1 MVTSKR
7 ITLVTLTAAA
17 LATGTLSSGSA
28 AAEDVEH
35 RVDSPDGSTSILIT
49 DGPGGSVSYTVERDG
64 AMVIE
69 DSAMGLETAAVD
81 LSTGLT
87 FITESR
93 DRVDQEYTLVE
104 EFNGA
109 VSSSAN
115 ELTLTYERDGAQL
128 DVVLQAHDD
137 GVAFRYEVS
146 GVGAT
151 TITGE
156 DTEFALPDGTNV
168 WASDYREARDYE
180 DSYPRVRADEMGER
194 HFAMPT
200 LAGLADESTWALIS
214 ESAVAVDP
222 TYPAVRLDARGN
234 GDRTLTTALPG
245 PDEDVFNTSVAA
257 TEVPADNDFR
267 TPWRAI
273 AVGSLDDIANTS
285 LFTDLAPAPAADLNT
300 DWIRPGKA
308 LWSWWSN
315 EEKESEG
322 DDMQQ
327 SQVEYLDEAERLGMQ
342 YVTVD
347 CCYDDTDGS
356 VEYLADYARDR
367 DMGIFIWMN
376 KGDFQNDN
384 GTYYSQ
390 AQVDDVMRGIADRGV
405 AGVKIDFMQSD
416 RLETIAL
423 YDRISK
429 AGLEAEV
436 LVNFHGSTKPAGENR
451 TYPNLITSEAV
462 LGSEQYKY
470 GRPPTATDSATYPF
484 TRNPVGGMDMTP
496 VIFSNKELLTTHG
509 HQIGQS
515 VVFASA
521 MQHFADAAAAYETWI
536 GRHLLSAVPTVWD
549 ESHVVEGY
557 PGAHATLARR
567 SGEDWFVGSV
577 SSDARTSTVPLDFL
591 EEGTYTA
598 TVFADDDSDRQIAE
612 TTREVS
618 ASTVLTMPV
627 RENGGYAVHIS
638 RTPLPMNGASDRVLE
653 AEDAVLTGSAS
664 LADCPGCS
672 GGAKI
677 GNLGHDAAVEFQ
689 NITASQTG
697 SHTLRVGYLS
707 ADPREFTI
715 SVNGGPEQSVYPPR
729 SGGGN
734 ADNPSGWDIVRD
746 VEVPVAL
753 EDGANSIRFGGGDYV
768 PDIDRVI
775 VETTYEAESPENRR
789 TGNTRITPCEV
800 EGCTGSQ
807 VSMSDGRSR
816 LSFTGVEATRAGS
829 TTVQVRYSAENATE
843 VEMLVDAERVTVPLP
858 STGGTIG
865 TQTVFLDLAEGAN
878 TITAVSQGGAVMVDA
893 LTVRQ

>member
-7 ITLVTLTAAA
+7 VALVTVTTAAVA
-17 LATGTLSSGSA
+17 IGALSSGPA
-28 AAEDVEH
+28 VAEDVEH
-35 RVDSPDGSTSILIT
+35 RVDSPDGSTSVLVT
-49 DGPGGSVSYTVERDG
+49 DEPDGSVSYTVERDG
-64 AMVIE
+64 ATVIE

-87 FITESR
+87 FTAESR
-93 DRVDQEYTLVE
+93 DRIDQEYSLVE
-104 EFNGA
+104 QFDGS

-115 ELTLTYERDGAQL
+115 ELTLTYERDSARL
-128 DVVLQAHDD
+128 DLVLQAHND

-151 TITGE
+151 TITRE
-156 DTEFALPDGTNV
+156 DTEFALPGGTDV

-200 LAGLADESTWALIS
+200 LAGLADSSTWALIS
-214 ESAVAVDP
+214 EASVAVDP
-222 TYPAVRLDARGN
+222 TYPAVRLDAHGD

-245 PDEDVFNTSVAA
+245 PDDDVFNTSIAA
-257 TEVPADNDFR
+257 TEVPADDAFR
-267 TPWRAI
+267 TPWRAL

-285 LFTDLAPAPAADLNT
+285 LFTDLAPAPAAGVNT

-347 CCYDDTDGS
+347 CCYDDTNGS

-367 DMGIFIWMN
+367 DMGIFIWKN
-376 KGDFQNDN
+376 KGDFQNDD

-390 AQVDDVMRGIADRGV
+390 EQVDDVMLEIADRGV

-429 AGLEAEV
+429 AGLAAEV

-496 VIFSNKELLTTHG
+496 VIISNKELLTTHG

-536 GRHLLSAVPTVWD
+536 GRHLLSAIPTVWD
-549 ESHVVEGY
+549 ESRVVEGY
-557 PGAHATLARR
+557 PGTHATLARR
-567 SGEDWFVGSV
+567 SGDDWFIGSV

-591 EEGTYTA
+591 GDGTYTA
-598 TVFADDDSDRQIAE
+598 TVFADDDSDRRITA

-618 ASTVLTMPV
+618 ASTTLTLPV

-638 RTPLPMNGASDRVLE
+638 ETPLAMYGESDRVLE
-653 AEDAVLTGSAS
+653 AEDAVLTGGAS

-672 GGAKI
+672 GGTKVGDL
-677 GNLGHDAAVEFQ
+677 GNDSAVEFQ
-689 NITASQTG
+689 NVTASQAG
-697 SHTLRVGYLS
+697 EQVLRVGYLS
-707 ADPREFTI
+707 ADPREFTV
-715 SVNGGPEQSVYPPR
+715 SVNDGPEQSVRPPR

-746 VEVPVAL
+746 VKVPVVL
-753 EDGANSIRFGGGDYV
+753 DEGANSIRLGGGDYV
-768 PDIDRVI
+768 PDIDRII
-775 VETTYEAESPENRR
+775 VESTYEAESPENRR
-789 TGNTRITPCEV
+789 TGNTRVTACGV
-800 EGCTGSQ
+800 EGCSGSQ
-807 VSMSDGRSR
+807 VSTSAGRSR
-816 LSFTGVEATRAGS
+816 LAFTGVDATRAGS
-829 TTVQVRYSAENATE
+829 TTAQVRYSAEHATTIE
-843 VEMLVDAERVTVPLP
+843 VLVGDEHVTVPLP
-858 STGGTIG
+858 STGSVVG
-865 TQTVFLDLAEGAN
+865 TQTVFLDLAEGSN
-878 TITAVSQGGAVMVDA
+878 TIAVVAQAGAVNVDA